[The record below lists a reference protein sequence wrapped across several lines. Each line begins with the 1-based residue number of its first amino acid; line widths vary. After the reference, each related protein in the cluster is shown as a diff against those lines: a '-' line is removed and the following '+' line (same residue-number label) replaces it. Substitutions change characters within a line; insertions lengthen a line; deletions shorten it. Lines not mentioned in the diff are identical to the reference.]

1 MAREFALL
9 WADLHR
15 EWGYADGRDVL
26 LIGYKRMFY
35 KYIPGLPE
43 DSALMRKLRAPH
55 EKRDQAKAD
64 LQSKF
69 REIHG

>member
-1 MAREFALL
+1 M
-9 WADLHR
+9 
-15 EWGYADGRDVL
+15 L
-26 LIGYKRMFY
+26 LIGYKRLFC

-64 LQSKF
+64 LNAEF
-69 REIHG
+69 RKLHG